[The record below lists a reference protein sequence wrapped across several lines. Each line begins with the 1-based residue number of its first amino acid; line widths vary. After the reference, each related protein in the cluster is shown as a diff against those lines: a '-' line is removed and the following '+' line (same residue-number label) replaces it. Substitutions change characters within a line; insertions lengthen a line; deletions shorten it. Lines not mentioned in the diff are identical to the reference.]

1 MTTAAT
7 KNGVW
12 LKAIA
17 TLTVAAIV
25 AVVTLAWTLNGRVT
39 ANEGSIKTIREYQK
53 EMRTDIKEL
62 LRRVKPA
69 EHP

>member
-17 TLTVAAIV
+17 TLAVAAIV
-25 AVVTLAWTLNGRVT
+25 AGVTLAWTLNGRVT
-39 ANEGSIKTIREYQK
+39 TNESSLG
-53 EMRTDIKEL
+53 EL
-62 LRRVKPA
+62 TRRLERMEDKQDQILKAVHLRAP
-69 EHP
+69 P

>member
-25 AVVTLAWTLNGRVT
+25 GVVTLAWTLNGRVT
-39 ANEGSIKTIREYQK
+39 TNEGGIASLREYQK
-53 EMRTDIKEL
+53 EKRTDIKEL

-69 EHP
+69 DHP